1 MYYAAQVIQGKD
13 EIFGDEDEGDEDVDL
28 FGQSGGGEGG
38 GATRRT
44 SLSANNQVWSL
55 TRFSFTNFF
64 IMNGSKVS
72 VLPHEV

>member
-1 MYYAAQVIQGKD
+1 MYAAQVIQGKD

-28 FGQSGGGEGG
+28 FGQGGGGEGG

-44 SLSANNQVWSL
+44 SLSANNQVWSQ

-72 VLPHEV
+72 VLRHEV